1 MTFLAIVAAC
11 NVGWI
16 LARRCA
22 AVMTRKAA
30 SKHLA
35 VINQGSGSPPCR
47 TVTVL
52 ADVRGLHVGGVLAG
66 GVDAV
71 VTTETAA
78 CDVGVI
84 KYRGLPRACLV
95 TVVAL
100 VAGDDV
106 VRRLS
111 DRNNIVMTR
120 EAASGHGS
128 VIHEC
133 DRAPRTCRVAIAADF
148 RTLDVIRVFACCL
161 HRAYR
166 GMAANAVSARALELS
181 ARMTPFT
188 RDIDMGA
195 VEIETS
201 AEVIERLLAE

>member
-35 VINQGSGSPPCR
+35 VINQVGTSDLSGDDVA
-47 TVTVL
+47 TVKL
-52 ADVRGLHVGGVLAG
+52 AFIRYLLQL
-66 GVDAV
+66 AV
-71 VTTETAA
+71 VAIETAA
-78 CDVGVI
+78 SDVGVI

-195 VEIETS
+195 VEIETG
-201 AEVIERLLAE
+201 AEMIERLLAE